1 MIPIAYN
8 LRNLAVRKSTTI
20 AAAGGLGLVVF
31 VFASVLMLSNGIE
44 RTLGRAARP
53 DVALVM
59 RKGSDAELSSGVE
72 EVQVGLVLA
81 GKEVAKQ
88 PNGQPDGVGEISI
101 VILLD
106 KLGTDGFS
114 NVQIRG
120 VPDNVMTFRPTVHII
135 EGRPPQPGTDEA
147 IVGKAIAGRFK
158 GLTIGQTF
166 ELRKNRPAKVVGIF
180 ADGGSSFESEV
191 WADLQNVRSAF
202 GREGMVSSVRVRL
215 QSESKFD
222 AFRTSIEQD
231 PQLGLMV
238 MRESEYYEKQSE
250 GTSLFIKAM
259 GIIIAVF
266 FSFGAMIGAMITM
279 HASVANRQKEIGTLR
294 ALGFS
299 RLSILGCFLLE
310 SVALALIGGVLGTI
324 ASLMMGFVR
333 FSTMNFASWSEIVF
347 TFEPTPEILISSVL
361 AAAIMG
367 LAGGFFPAI
376 RAARMNPIQAMRG

>member
-44 RTLGRAARP
+44 RTLGRSARP

-101 VILLD
+101 VILMD

-120 VPDNVMTFRPTVHII
+120 VPDNVMTFRPSVHIV

-158 GLTIGQTF
+158 GLAIGQTF

-180 ADGGSSFESEV
+180 ADGGSSYESEV
-191 WADLQNVRSAF
+191 WADIQNVRSAF
-202 GREGMVSSVRVRL
+202 GREGLVSSVRVRL
-215 QSESKFD
+215 QGESKFD

-250 GTSLFIKAM
+250 GTSLFIRAM

-347 TFEPTPEILISSVL
+347 TFEPTPKILISSVI
-361 AAAIMG
+361 AAGIMG

>member
-101 VILLD
+101 VILMD

-333 FSTMNFASWSEIVF
+333 FSTMNFASGSEIVF